1 MNGVLFEEWVRE
13 LDNKFFSEVQKCALV
28 ISDCSTHPQ
37 MQNLKSIR
45 LFFILANTTSSIQS
59 MGEGVIR
66 SLKAQYPKNAVR
78 KII

>member
-13 LDNKFFSEVQKCALV
+13 LDNKFFSEVQECALV

-59 MGEGVIR
+59 MSEGVIR